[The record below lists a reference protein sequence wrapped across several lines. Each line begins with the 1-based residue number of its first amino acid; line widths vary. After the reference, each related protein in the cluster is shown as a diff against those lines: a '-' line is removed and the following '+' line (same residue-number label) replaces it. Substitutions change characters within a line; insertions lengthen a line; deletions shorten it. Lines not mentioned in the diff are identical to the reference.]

1 MRLLKTIVVLVFLYT
16 AFTHAQKKEPKFEV
30 LSDTMVK
37 AIYYHN
43 NGEISQIGCF
53 KNGKLQGEWIMFNEN
68 GKKIAIGEYK
78 EGKRIG
84 EWFYWKPNGEALRE
98 VTYFN
103 GKLVNVIEWTNS
115 RALF

>member
-1 MRLLKTIVVLVFLYT
+1 MVGLVFLSMT
-16 AFTHAQKKEPKFEV
+16 VANAQKKEPKFEV

-37 AIYYHN
+37 AIYYHS

-53 KNGKLQGEWIMFNEN
+53 KNGRLQGEWIMFDEN
-68 GKKIAIGEYK
+68 GKKIALGEYK

-84 EWFYWKPNGEALRE
+84 EWFYWNPNGEALRE
-98 VTYFN
+98 VTYSN
-103 GKLVNVIEWTNS
+103 GKLINVIEWKNS

>member
-1 MRLLKTIVVLVFLYT
+1 MRLVKTIVVLVFLCTTYVD
-16 AFTHAQKKEPKFEV
+16 AQKKEPKFEV
-30 LSDTMVK
+30 LNDAVVK

-53 KNGKLQGEWIMFNEN
+53 KNGKLQGEWIMFDEN

-78 EGKRIG
+78 EGKRVG
-84 EWFYWKPNGEALRE
+84 EWFYWKSDGEALRE
-98 VTYFN
+98 VTYSN

-115 RALF
+115 KALL